1 MSENNYNG
9 FNSQN
14 NKNFQNDFYSD
25 QSQTAAN
32 NRNDFYNNANG
43 QNNMN
48 NQYQNNMNNQNNYNN
63 QYQNGFNNQYQ
74 NEYNNQYQNSYNN
87 QYQNGFNN
95 QYQNNYNM
103 QSSSDFTGYFDQM
116 DIENNKI
123 ISGLSYLGILF
134 FLPLVAAPNSRFGK
148 FHANQ
153 SLVLLI
159 SSVCVQIL
167 SYAFSFFYNIL
178 PWSLYK
184 LLRSVPKLLS
194 FVILIAFIYGLVT
207 ALMGKAKEIPVIGSI
222 KIIK

>member
-1 MSENNYNG
+1 MNAYIYKYIEFKQINQIKYMLQSNGINQTFEGNYDYESKSKLTSEIENL
-9 FNSQN
+9 QN
-14 NKNFQNDFYSD
+14 NL
-25 QSQTAAN
+25 
-32 NRNDFYNNANG
+32 
-43 QNNMN
+43 
-48 NQYQNNMNNQNNYNN
+48 
-63 QYQNGFNNQYQ
+63 
-74 NEYNNQYQNSYNN
+74 
-87 QYQNGFNN
+87 
-95 QYQNNYNM
+95 
-103 QSSSDFTGYFDQM
+103 QM

-194 FVILIAFIYGLVT
+194 FVFI
-207 ALMGKAKEIPVIGSI
+207 
-222 KIIK
+222 

>member
-1 MSENNYNG
+1 M
-9 FNSQN
+9 
-14 NKNFQNDFYSD
+14 DL
-25 QSQTAAN
+25 TAKIIKIFKMTFIVTN
-32 NRNDFYNNANG
+32 LKLQQIIEMIFYNNANG

-74 NEYNNQYQNSYNN
+74 NGYNNQYQNSYNN

-167 SYAFSFFYNIL
+167 SYAFSFFLQHITME
-178 PWSLYK
+178 
-184 LLRSVPKLLS
+184 
-194 FVILIAFIYGLVT
+194 FI
-207 ALMGKAKEIPVIGSI
+207 
-222 KIIK
+222 

>member
-48 NQYQNNMNNQNNYNN
+48 NQYQNNMNNQNN
-63 QYQNGFNNQYQ
+63 
-74 NEYNNQYQNSYNN
+74 YNNQYQNSYNN

-207 ALMGKAKEIPVIGSI
+207 ALMGKAKEIPVLGSI